1 MYKYFAPEEGA
12 PSPDVVAADFMSM
25 LMSEL
30 GNPELAELFVEKVLR
45 PFSKAMHEYRQRGPA
60 EDAEISNNNPFI
72 KSMFTKVDGI
82 AVWDILLFYR
92 NYANVRV
99 LLAVMMVWG
108 FDDSE
113 VCGWN
118 REHAKTLWN
127 EFAPDDPALQKA
139 RDM

>member
-1 MYKYFAPEEGA
+1 MYIYFAPEEGA
-12 PSPDVVAADFMSM
+12 PTPDVVAADFMSVLM
-25 LMSEL
+25 LHL
-30 GNPELAELFVEKVLR
+30 GNPNLADIFVEQVLR
-45 PFSKAMHEYRQRGPA
+45 PFSKAMHEYRQRGFE
-60 EDAEISNNNPFI
+60 EDEEISNDNPFV

-82 AVWDILLFYR
+82 SVWDILLFHR

-99 LLAVMMVWG
+99 LLAVMLVWG

-113 VCGWN
+113 VCGWT

-127 EFAPDDPALQKA
+127 EFGPDDPALQKA